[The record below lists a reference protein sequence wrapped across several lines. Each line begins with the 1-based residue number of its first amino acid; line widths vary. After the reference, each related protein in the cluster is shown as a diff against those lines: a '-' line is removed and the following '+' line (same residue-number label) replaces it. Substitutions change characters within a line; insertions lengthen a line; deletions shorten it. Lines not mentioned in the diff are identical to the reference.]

1 MIGVVV
7 DRLWLATQS
16 QSRGFFPLHHA
27 GQLKGS
33 GVIRSSSFESSEGS
47 EWSRIRGGGAA
58 IGCQQWS
65 RGPEARKVPVPKT
78 VSVFLLLCPFLYS
91 ADQTEFDTSF

>member
-58 IGCQQWS
+58 IGHNVVTSAWQ
-65 RGPEARKVPVPKT
+65 RVRKGRHPRMRHVV
-78 VSVFLLLCPFLYS
+78 VVVLIVLVV
-91 ADQTEFDTSF
+91 E